1 MLKLKEENVKRL
13 LEGFESMQTKWV
25 LTPALVGR
33 SREDSFKTLRDLPL
47 FGFTKHPVDFRH
59 PSVADLQAMPKDKPI
74 QAVGFKWKK
83 NGNCIGGIQVI
94 MSNGCNSQVFLGK
107 T

>member
-1 MLKLKEENVKRL
+1 MLKLKEENVKSL

-25 LTPALVGR
+25 LTPSLVGR

-47 FGFTKHPVDFRH
+47 FGYTADPVDFRH

-74 QAVGFKWKK
+74 QAVGLKWKNRK
-83 NGNCIGGIQVI
+83 
-94 MSNGCNSQVFLGK
+94 
-107 T
+107 